1 MKIIEMN
8 KLWVKNK
15 LKEIVHNNL
24 VHGIMSFLPR
34 HISEKYMI
42 KMQNGLLVKKV
53 PIKHL
58 K

>member
-34 HISEKYMI
+34 HISEKI
-42 KMQNGLLVKKV
+42 HDKNAECQKGVSG
-53 PIKHL
+53 I
-58 K
+58 